1 VGAFEYVAIDRS
13 GKESK
18 GLLEGDTPKHVRQL
32 LRERQLLPV
41 QVTEVARRESRK
53 SASFSLRRGIS
64 ASELALLTRQ
74 LATLT
79 QSGLPLEEALLAVSQ
94 QNENPRVK
102 SILLGVRSRVME
114 GHTLA
119 DGLGDF
125 PHAFPELYRAT
136 VSAGEQSGHLDAVLE
151 RLAEFTESRQVLQQ
165 QVRNA
170 MIYPVAL
177 VVTAIAI
184 ISFMLAY
191 VVPKV
196 VYVFETYDQELP
208 LLTRIMIGTSD
219 FLRENWLWLIV
230 GVVAVIVGMRR
241 LLKREGPRRRYHHLL
256 LRTPIVAKL
265 TRGINTARFTQ
276 TLSILAGSG
285 VPILESLRIAAQVVS
300 NVPMREAVEE
310 ASLRIR
316 EGAMISK
323 SLAASGLFPPMTVH
337 LIASGEG
344 SGDLEGML
352 ERAAISQE
360 REIDGLIGTLL
371 ALFEPVLIVIMGSV
385 VLVIVLSIL
394 LPIFELNSSAVTIR
408 WRTSTNRSL
417 ESFIKANAS

>member
-1 VGAFEYVAIDRS
+1 MGAFEFVAIDKA

-18 GLLEGDTPKHVRQL
+18 GLLEGDTPKHVRQM

-41 QVTEVARRESRK
+41 KVTEVARKESRQTTTLT
-53 SASFSLRRGIS
+53 LRRGIS

-94 QNENPRVK
+94 QSENPRVK

-170 MIYPVAL
+170 MIYPIAL
-177 VVTAIAI
+177 VVTAVAI

-196 VYVFETYDQELP
+196 VYVFESYNQQLP
-208 LLTRIMIGTSD
+208 LLTRIMIGSSD
-219 FLRENWLWLIV
+219 FLREHWFLLIV
-230 GVVAVIVGMRR
+230 GIVAVVFGIRQ
-241 LLKREGPRRRYHHLL
+241 LLKREGPKRRYHHLL
-256 LRTPIVAKL
+256 LRLPIVARL

-285 VPILESLRIAAQVVS
+285 VPILESLRISGQVVG
-300 NVPMREAVEE
+300 NVPMREAIEE
-310 ASLRIR
+310 SSLRIR

-337 LIASGEG
+337 LIASGEAG
-344 SGDLEGML
+344 GRLEEML
-352 ERAAISQE
+352 SRAATNQE
-360 REIDGLIGTLL
+360 REVDSLIATLL
-371 ALFEPVLIVIMGSV
+371 GIMQPL
-385 VLVIVLSIL
+385 LVIVMALIVLLIVLAIL
-394 LPIFELNSSAVTIR
+394 LPIFEINNLIA
-408 WRTSTNRSL
+408 
-417 ESFIKANAS
+417 